1 MTVVRFSGVQAVL
14 FDLDGTLLDSAPDLA
29 AAAERMRA
37 RRGLAP
43 LGLPA
48 YRALA
53 SSGARGMLHKAF
65 DLGPDDEGYE
75 TLRHEFLAEYEAGMT
90 EHSRIFDEVEAL
102 LTALLDVGL
111 RWGVVTNK
119 AERFTR
125 PLIRSMALFETAE
138 TVISGDTTP
147 YAKPHPAPLFEA
159 ARQMRVPPQ
168 ACIYVGDD
176 LRDILAGRSAGMGT
190 VAALYGYL
198 GVGPHVS
205 TWGADATV
213 ESPLQVLK
221 LLELP

>member
-1 MTVVRFSGVQAVL
+1 MSAARFPGIRAVL

-37 RRGLAP
+37 RRSLPP

-53 SSGARGMLHKAF
+53 SSGARGMLSRAF
-65 DLGPDDEGYE
+65 GIGPDDAGYE
-75 TLRHEFLAEYEAGMT
+75 DLRQEFFGEYEASLA
-90 EHSRIFDEVEAL
+90 EHTRVFDEVEDL
-102 LTALLDVGL
+102 LTALLDAGL

-119 AERFTR
+119 SERFTH
-125 PLIRSMALFETAE
+125 PLTRSMALFETAE
-138 TVISGDTTP
+138 TVICGDTTP
-147 YAKPHPAPLFEA
+147 HAKPHPAPLLEA
-159 ARQMRVPPQ
+159 ARQMRIAAG

-198 GVGPHVS
+198 GLGPPVS
-205 TWGADATV
+205 DWGADAHV

-221 LLELP
+221 LIDLP